1 MATSIT
7 DAEYIKA
14 EGIRYDAL
22 ITAKRRRQLAG
33 FLIAMLN
40 GLQLIRNFKKQK
52 KLADRAQAIAD
63 EIHNRLKRVFF
74 PRELQ
79 MLKEY
84 GNDGGVEVEDLALM
98 QNRYAGRMR
107 ADIAGKFAEANIQ
120 LRRSQPRY
128 TASFTKKSFK
138 DFFQQQALAMANGT
152 TAGFNVAFAERQA
165 KEALALDRRMGVIS
179 LGRNLNSTAATLTKT
194 AGEALADVGHRY
206 SDNLVQA
213 QMYLNNA
220 DNARYR
226 YDSADLV
233 ARAGG
238 SWEDYVNYNKI
249 GERVRNQLANGTL
262 GDKNKIYSSQD
273 QYKNTYT
280 RNSYLSGTDVEFGR
294 AWSNFNGEDLQTTN
308 KLGFNAG
315 RPTNETSAL
324 GYSQLI
330 NDYAYKTKDET
341 SNTAGNVGH
350 ADTVRIGSHT
360 YEGYGFGM
368 VEITVNMDDFGIGS
382 ADAKQVSCSAVSGIS
397 CNNT

>member
-14 EGIRYDAL
+14 ESIRADAL

-33 FLIAMLN
+33 FLVAMLN

-52 KLADRAQAIAD
+52 KLADRAQVIAD
-63 EIHNRLKRVFF
+63 ELHNRLKRVFF

-84 GNDGGVEVEDLALM
+84 GNDGGVEVEDLTLM

-152 TAGFNVAFAERQA
+152 TAGFNLAFAERQA
-165 KEALALDRRMGVIS
+165 KVALSIDRRKGVID
-179 LGRNLNSTAATLTKT
+179 LGRNLNSTAATLTKA

-226 YDSADLV
+226 YDAADLV

-238 SWEDYVNYNKI
+238 SWEDYVSYNKI

-262 GDKNKIYSSQD
+262 GDKNKIYSSQE
-273 QYKNTYT
+273 QYQNTYT
-280 RNSYLSGTDVEFGR
+280 RSSYLNGTDVEFGK
-294 AWSNFNGEDLQTTN
+294 AWSQFNGENLQTN
-308 KLGFNAG
+308 NNLGFNAG
-315 RPTNETSAL
+315 RPSDDTSLL
-324 GYSQLI
+324 GYSLRI
-330 NDYAYKTKDET
+330 NNYRVTTMEATT
-341 SNTAGNVGH
+341 NT
-350 ADTVRIGSHT
+350 T
-360 YEGYGFGM
+360 
-368 VEITVNMDDFGIGS
+368 DDL
-382 ADAKQVSCSAVSGIS
+382 DP
-397 CNNT
+397 

>member
-14 EGIRYDAL
+14 EGIRSDAL

-179 LGRNLNSTAATLTKT
+179 LGRNLNSTAATLTKA

-238 SWEDYVNYNKI
+238 SCKQFILRYERRKI
-249 GERVRNQLANGTL
+249 
-262 GDKNKIYSSQD
+262 
-273 QYKNTYT
+273 
-280 RNSYLSGTDVEFGR
+280 
-294 AWSNFNGEDLQTTN
+294 
-308 KLGFNAG
+308 
-315 RPTNETSAL
+315 
-324 GYSQLI
+324 
-330 NDYAYKTKDET
+330 
-341 SNTAGNVGH
+341 
-350 ADTVRIGSHT
+350 
-360 YEGYGFGM
+360 
-368 VEITVNMDDFGIGS
+368 
-382 ADAKQVSCSAVSGIS
+382 
-397 CNNT
+397 